1 MTTGTRRRFGRFADW
16 PLKTKAVIVVAV
28 PLALLLGALVFAFQA
43 ERRSTIAEDQIRLTL
58 AIQSDIQEIHAQI
71 AEAATGV
78 RGYLLTGQD
87 AFLAPYDRAEAG
99 LPAVLQRMG
108 QRLVDPEQK
117 ERLQR
122 IRTLV
127 ATKFASLAALLQAA
141 ASAADPQ
148 ALTAALTESKADLDA
163 LRAEIDAMTRRE
175 AELLAA
181 RTEVAEDAR
190 WRSRARLIAAGV
202 LGLGGA
208 LAAVVLFSRGIV
220 RRVQALEGAA
230 HRLARG
236 EGVAAPNPAGDEIGQ
251 LEQALYEA
259 SVLLKQ
265 REAELRRSE
274 RDLIAAREEAL
285 QASRAKSEFLSRMSH
300 ELRTPLNSILGFAQL
315 LEMDLKD
322 EEARE
327 SVAQILRAGRHLL
340 SLIGE
345 VLDLAR
351 IEAGRMDLA
360 IEPLPVSGILA
371 EAATL
376 AAPLGQP
383 RGIGIEVAAP
393 DGAGLLVLADRRRL
407 LQVLLN
413 LLSNAVKYNRDAGRV
428 VLDHRVV
435 GPGRIRITIRDTGP
449 GIPPDRATRLF
460 AAFDRLGADRS
471 AAEGS
476 GLGLAVSRQLAEAM
490 AGRLTHE
497 NLLAG
502 GSAFHLDLPRPDG
515 QLDDGAE
522 ESRRG

>member
-1 MTTGTRRRFGRFADW
+1 MRSWRPTTG
-16 PLKTKAVIVVAV
+16 
-28 PLALLLGALVFAFQA
+28 
-43 ERRSTIAEDQIRLTL
+43 
-58 AIQSDIQEIHAQI
+58 
-71 AEAATGV
+71 
-78 RGYLLTGQD
+78 
-87 AFLAPYDRAEAG
+87 AEAG
-99 LPAVLQRMG
+99 LPAVLERMG

-251 LEQALYEA
+251 LEQALHEA

-315 LEMDLKD
+315 LELDLKD

-327 SVAQILRAGRHLL
+327 SVAQILRAGRAPAEPDRRGAGPGPDRGRAHGSGDRAAAGRRDPGRGGDTGRAAGAAARHRDRGRGAGRRRPPGPGRPAPAACRCCSTSCPMRSSTTVTRGVS
-340 SLIGE
+340 SLITR
-345 VLDLAR
+345 A
-351 IEAGRMDLA
+351 
-360 IEPLPVSGILA
+360 
-371 EAATL
+371 
-376 AAPLGQP
+376 
-383 RGIGIEVAAP
+383 
-393 DGAGLLVLADRRRL
+393 
-407 LQVLLN
+407 
-413 LLSNAVKYNRDAGRV
+413 
-428 VLDHRVV
+428 V

-449 GIPPDRATRLF
+449 GIPPDRAAPGCSRPST
-460 AAFDRLGADRS
+460 GS
-471 AAEGS
+471 APIAPRPRAR

-522 ESRRG
+522 EVPARMTEGRCHPPT